1 MQSLTAHSGNGP
13 DTRPHCNPGDSI
25 RDMARYLQVSSDIAD
40 RIASGK
46 LAAGDELL
54 SVRQAARRY
63 ETTVA
68 TIGRAYRHLSL
79 IHI

>member
-1 MQSLTAHSGNGP
+1 
-13 DTRPHCNPGDSI
+13 
-25 RDMARYLQVSSDIAD
+25 MARYLQVSSDIAD

-68 TIGRAYRHLSL
+68 TIGRAYRHLADAGV
-79 IHI
+79 IDTADRRRCR